1 MTIYADYDYYV
12 NNYGGN
18 AIAEMDF
25 TRLSRQASA
34 YLDMLTLDK
43 ITDDW
48 KKDDHVKC
56 ACCAAAEVYARQEQ
70 GGEVA
75 SETNHNV
82 SKTYVTSGKSVDKQ
96 LYDAAVLYLANTGLL
111 YRGLYDGG
119 I

>member
-48 KKDDHVKC
+48 KKDDRVKY

-96 LYDAAVLYLANTGLL
+96 LYDAAALYLANTGLL
-111 YRGLYDGG
+111 YRG
-119 I
+119 IT